1 MNAENNRKDIESIKG
16 EKIWVKWETK
26 FNHGIMETSMQVEK
40 LQFLIKSNLKR
51 SWVRI
56 IEKLYKCQIFRSNV
70 IHKEVG
76 TYNVVFNQ
84 ALTC

>member
-1 MNAENNRKDIESIKG
+1 
-16 EKIWVKWETK
+16 
-26 FNHGIMETSMQVEK
+26 MQVEK
-40 LQFLIKSNLKR
+40 LQFLIKSNLKK

-56 IEKLYKCQIFRSNV
+56 IEKLYKCQICRSNV